1 MLTFCQSYSAL
12 THTYNHT
19 HTHTS
24 AHTHSRT
31 CKACTTRCHLLRE
44 CGMRKPP
51 RLDSQLPTNL
61 PTWSTCSVVLSCSSS
76 PSLYPS
82 LFLSL
87 SYLFLSLDPFAVECD
102 LCIAAE
108 LPDEVLCVL
117 EIDNII
123 RNAHKLRTHT
133 AERNGTKRERSGTKW
148 NGTKTTDI
156 GLPLDSCSLKR
167 LIAMIQLHVL
177 RALTLPFSPTVSI
190 FPSPSRC
197 LFCSCH
203 LR

>member
-1 MLTFCQSYSAL
+1 MPIILSL
-12 THTYNHT
+12 HTHTYNHT
-19 HTHTS
+19 LTHTRPHTHTRVP
-24 AHTHSRT
+24 ARHAQHVATCYVNVACESRR
-31 CKACTTRCHLLRE
+31 ASTRYCQQICQLGVRARSCCPALHL
-44 CGMRKPP
+44 P
-51 RLDSQLPTNL
+51 
-61 PTWSTCSVVLSCSSS
+61 LSIR
-76 PSLYPS
+76 P
-82 LFLSL
+82 LF
-87 SYLFLSLDPFAVECD
+87 FLSLDPFAVECD

-133 AERNGTKRERSGTKW
+133 AERNGTKRECNGTKW

-177 RALTLPFSPTVSI
+177 GALTLPFSPTVSI

>member
-1 MLTFCQSYSAL
+1 MWHA
-12 THTYNHT
+12 
-19 HTHTS
+19 
-24 AHTHSRT
+24 
-31 CKACTTRCHLLRE
+31 KAAA
-44 CGMRKPP
+44 P
-51 RLDSQLPTNL
+51 RLAIANKFANL
-61 PTWSTCSVVLSCSSS
+61 EYVLGRAVLLFISV
-76 PSLYPS
+76 
-82 LFLSL
+82 SL
-87 SYLFLSLDPFAVECD
+87 SFSLIPLSLSLDPFAVECD

-133 AERNGTKRERSGTKW
+133 AERNGTKRECSGTKW

-190 FPSPSRC
+190 FPSPSCC

>member
-1 MLTFCQSYSAL
+1 MWHA
-12 THTYNHT
+12 
-19 HTHTS
+19 
-24 AHTHSRT
+24 
-31 CKACTTRCHLLRE
+31 KAAA
-44 CGMRKPP
+44 P
-51 RLDSQLPTNL
+51 RLAIANKFAN
-61 PTWSTCSVVLSCSSS
+61 WSTCSVVLSCSSS

-87 SYLFLSLDPFAVECD
+87 SYLSLSLDPFGVECD

-133 AERNGTKRERSGTKW
+133 AERNGTKRECSGTKW